1 MSMKQVSLSIL
12 IAVALL
18 LAACGENKKNV
29 DQGKLAAKAAKHYY
43 EQLLKGDYEAFLN
56 NENRTNNLPD
66 NYRKQ
71 LLLNLKQFVAQQDSV
86 HHGIDSITLGASHF
100 SAKDNTASVFLLF
113 YYGDKTTEQVVV
125 PMVKEHGKWIL
136 R

>member
-125 PMVKEHGKWIL
+125 PMVKERGKWIL

>member
-1 MSMKQVSLSIL
+1 MSMKQVSLCIL
-12 IAVALL
+12 IAVAFL
-18 LAACGENKKNV
+18 LAACGEKKKNV

-43 EQLLKGDYEAFLN
+43 EQLLKGDYEAFLD

-125 PMVKEHGKWIL
+125 PMVKERGKWIL

>member
-1 MSMKQVSLSIL
+1 MKQVSLSIL

-18 LAACGENKKNV
+18 LAACGEKKKNV
-29 DQGKLAAKAAKHYY
+29 DQGKLAAKAAKHCY

>member
-18 LAACGENKKNV
+18 LAACGEKKKNV

-125 PMVKEHGKWIL
+125 PMVKGRGKWIL

>member
-18 LAACGENKKNV
+18 LAACGGKKQDI

>member
-1 MSMKQVSLSIL
+1 MKQVSLSIL

-18 LAACGENKKNV
+18 LAACGEKKKNV
-29 DQGKLAAKAAKHYY
+29 DQGKLAAKAAKYYY

-56 NENRTNNLPD
+56 NENRTNNLPY

-100 SAKDNTASVFLLF
+100 SAKNNTASVFLLF
-113 YYGDKTTEQVVV
+113 CYGDKTTEQVVV
-125 PMVKEHGKWIL
+125 PMVKERGKWIL

>member
-1 MSMKQVSLSIL
+1 MKQVSLSIL

-18 LAACGENKKNV
+18 LAACGEKKKNV

-43 EQLLKGDYEAFLN
+43 EQLLKGDYEAFLD

-125 PMVKEHGKWIL
+125 PMVKERGKWIL

>member
-18 LAACGENKKNV
+18 LAACGEKRKNV

-43 EQLLKGDYEAFLN
+43 EQLLKGDYEAFLD

-125 PMVKEHGKWIL
+125 PMVKERGKWIL

>member
-18 LAACGENKKNV
+18 LAACGEKKKNV

-125 PMVKEHGKWIL
+125 PMVKERGKWIL

>member
-1 MSMKQVSLSIL
+1 MKQVSLSIL
-12 IAVALL
+12 IAVTLL
-18 LAACGENKKNV
+18 LAACGGKKQDI

-125 PMVKEHGKWIL
+125 PMVKERGKWIL

>member
-1 MSMKQVSLSIL
+1 MSMKQVSSCLL
-12 IAVALL
+12 IVVTLL
-18 LAACGENKKNV
+18 LAACGGKKQDI
-29 DQGKLAAKAAKHYY
+29 DQGKLAAKAAKDYY

-66 NYRKQ
+66 GYRKQ
-71 LLLNLKQFVAQQDSV
+71 LLLNLKQFVTQQDSL
-86 HHGIDSITLGASHF
+86 HHGIDSISLGASNF

-113 YYGDKTTEQVVV
+113 HYGDKTTEQVVV
-125 PMVKEHGKWIL
+125 PMVKERGKWIL

>member
-18 LAACGENKKNV
+18 LAACGEKKKNV
-29 DQGKLAAKAAKHYY
+29 DQGKLAAKAAEHYY

-66 NYRKQ
+66 GYRKQ
-71 LLLNLKQFVAQQDSV
+71 LLLNLKQFVTQQDSV

>member
-1 MSMKQVSLSIL
+1 MKQVSLSIL

-18 LAACGENKKNV
+18 LAACGEKKKNV

-43 EQLLKGDYEAFLN
+43 GQLLKGDYEVFLN

-71 LLLNLKQFVAQQDSV
+71 LLLNLKQFVALQDSV

>member
-1 MSMKQVSLSIL
+1 MKQVSLSIL

-18 LAACGENKKNV
+18 LVACGEKKKNV

-71 LLLNLKQFVAQQDSV
+71 LLLNLKQFVTQQDSV

-125 PMVKEHGKWIL
+125 PMVKERGKWIL

>member
-1 MSMKQVSLSIL
+1 MKQVSLSIL

-18 LAACGENKKNV
+18 LAACGEKKKNV

-43 EQLLKGDYEAFLN
+43 EQLLKGDYEAFLY

-113 YYGDKTTEQVVV
+113 CYGDKTTEQVVV

>member
-1 MSMKQVSLSIL
+1 MKQVSLSIL

-113 YYGDKTTEQVVV
+113 CYGDKTTEQVVV

>member
-1 MSMKQVSLSIL
+1 MKQVSLSIL

-18 LAACGENKKNV
+18 LAACGEKKKNV

-100 SAKDNTASVFLLF
+100 SAKNNTASVFLLF

-125 PMVKEHGKWIL
+125 PMVKERGKWIL

>member
-1 MSMKQVSLSIL
+1 MKQVSLSIL

-18 LAACGENKKNV
+18 LAACGEKKKNV

-43 EQLLKGDYEAFLN
+43 EQLLKGDYEAFLD

-86 HHGIDSITLGASHF
+86 NHGIDSITLGASHF

-113 YYGDKTTEQVVV
+113 CYGDKTTEQVVV

>member
-1 MSMKQVSLSIL
+1 MKQVSLSIL

-18 LAACGENKKNV
+18 LAACGEKKKNV
-29 DQGKLAAKAAKHYY
+29 DQGKLSAKAAKHYY
-43 EQLLKGDYEAFLN
+43 EQLLKGDYEVFLN

-71 LLLNLKQFVAQQDSV
+71 LLLNLKQFVALQDSV

>member
-1 MSMKQVSLSIL
+1 MRQVSLSIL

-18 LAACGENKKNV
+18 LAACGGKKKNV

-86 HHGIDSITLGASHF
+86 HHGINSITLGASHF

>member
-1 MSMKQVSLSIL
+1 MKQVSLSIL

-18 LAACGENKKNV
+18 LVACGEKKKNV

-66 NYRKQ
+66 GYRKQ

-125 PMVKEHGKWIL
+125 PMVKERGKWIL

>member
-18 LAACGENKKNV
+18 LAACGEKKKNV

-71 LLLNLKQFVAQQDSV
+71 LLLNLKQFVTQQDSV

>member
-1 MSMKQVSLSIL
+1 MKQVSLSIL

-18 LAACGENKKNV
+18 LAACGGKKQDI

-43 EQLLKGDYEAFLN
+43 EQLLKGDYEAFLD

-100 SAKDNTASVFLLF
+100 SAKNNTASVFLLF
-113 YYGDKTTEQVVV
+113 CYGDKTTEQVVV
-125 PMVKEHGKWIL
+125 PMVKERGKWIL

>member
-1 MSMKQVSLSIL
+1 MKQVSLSIL

-18 LAACGENKKNV
+18 LAACGEKKKNV

-43 EQLLKGDYEAFLN
+43 EQLLKGDYEAFLD

-100 SAKDNTASVFLLF
+100 SAKNNTASVFLLF
-113 YYGDKTTEQVVV
+113 CYGDKTTEQVVV
-125 PMVKEHGKWIL
+125 PMVKERGKWIL

>member
-1 MSMKQVSLSIL
+1 MKQVSLSIL

-125 PMVKEHGKWIL
+125 PMVKERGKWIL

>member
-18 LAACGENKKNV
+18 LAACGGKKQDI

-43 EQLLKGDYEAFLN
+43 EQLLKGDYEAFLD

>member
-18 LAACGENKKNV
+18 LAACGEKKKNV

-43 EQLLKGDYEAFLN
+43 EQLLKGDYEAFLD

-100 SAKDNTASVFLLF
+100 SAKNNTASVFLLF
-113 YYGDKTTEQVVV
+113 CYGDKTTEQVVV
-125 PMVKEHGKWIL
+125 PMVKERGKWIL

>member
-18 LAACGENKKNV
+18 LAACGEKKKDV

>member
-1 MSMKQVSLSIL
+1 MKQVSLSIL

-18 LAACGENKKNV
+18 LATCGEKKKNV

-43 EQLLKGDYEAFLN
+43 EQLLKGDYEAFLD

-100 SAKDNTASVFLLF
+100 SAKNNTASVFLLF
-113 YYGDKTTEQVVV
+113 CYGDKTTEQVVV
-125 PMVKEHGKWIL
+125 PMVKERGKWIL

>member
-18 LAACGENKKNV
+18 LAACGEKKKNV

-43 EQLLKGDYEAFLN
+43 EQLLKGDYEAFLY

-113 YYGDKTTEQVVV
+113 CYGDKTTEQVVV

>member
-1 MSMKQVSLSIL
+1 MKQVSLSIL

-18 LAACGENKKNV
+18 LAACGEKKKNV

-43 EQLLKGDYEAFLN
+43 EQLLKGDYEAFLD

-113 YYGDKTTEQVVV
+113 CYGDKTTEQVVV

>member
-1 MSMKQVSLSIL
+1 MSMKLVSLSIL
-12 IAVALL
+12 FAVALL
-18 LAACGENKKNV
+18 LAACGEKKMNI

-100 SAKDNTASVFLLF
+100 SAKNNTASVFLLF

-125 PMVKEHGKWIL
+125 PMVKERGKWIL

>member
-1 MSMKQVSLSIL
+1 MKQVSLSIL

-18 LAACGENKKNV
+18 LAACGEKRKNV

-43 EQLLKGDYEAFLN
+43 EQLLKGDYEAFLD

>member
-100 SAKDNTASVFLLF
+100 SAKDNTASVFPLF

-125 PMVKEHGKWIL
+125 AMVKERGKWIL

>member
-18 LAACGENKKNV
+18 LVACGEKKKNV

-113 YYGDKTTEQVVV
+113 YYGDKTTVQVVV
-125 PMVKEHGKWIL
+125 PMVKERGKWIL

>member
-18 LAACGENKKNV
+18 LAACGEKKKNV

-43 EQLLKGDYEAFLN
+43 EQLLKGDYEVFLN

-71 LLLNLKQFVAQQDSV
+71 LLLNLKQFVALQDSV

>member
-1 MSMKQVSLSIL
+1 MKQVSLSIL

-18 LAACGENKKNV
+18 LAACGEKKKDV

-43 EQLLKGDYEAFLN
+43 EQLLKGDYEAFLD

>member
-1 MSMKQVSLSIL
+1 MKQVSLSIL

>member
-1 MSMKQVSLSIL
+1 MKQVSLSIL

-18 LAACGENKKNV
+18 LAACGEKKKNV

-43 EQLLKGDYEAFLN
+43 EQLLKGDYEVFLTT
-56 NENRTNNLPD
+56 ENRTHNLPD

-71 LLLNLKQFVAQQDSV
+71 LLLNLKQFVALQDSV